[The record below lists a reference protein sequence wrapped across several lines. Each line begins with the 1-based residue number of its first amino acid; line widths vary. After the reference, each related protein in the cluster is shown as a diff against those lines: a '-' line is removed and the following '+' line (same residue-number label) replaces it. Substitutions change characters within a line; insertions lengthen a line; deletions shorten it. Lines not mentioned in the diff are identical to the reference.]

1 MSHKKA
7 VSQVQFEI
15 SQIDRLLDSYS
26 NLLEKSRN
34 SEPDLVELTAL
45 ASVLHSFY
53 NGVENIFLTIAKRI
67 DNNLPDRKHW
77 HRDLLIQMS
86 TVTSNRYRVISGESK
101 LQLAEYLAFR
111 HFYRHSYSFFLS
123 WDEMDK
129 LVNDL
134 RTVWGAVKS
143 DLNNF
148 ACTIPKE

>member
-1 MSHKKA
+1 M
-7 VSQVQFEI
+7 
-15 SQIDRLLDSYS
+15 DSYS

-34 SEPDLVELTAL
+34 SGPDLVELTAL

-53 NGVENIFLTIAKRI
+53 NGVENILLTIAKRI
-67 DNNLPDRKHW
+67 DNNLPEGKHW

-86 TVTSNRYRVISGESK
+86 IGTSNRDRVISGEGK
-101 LQLAEYLAFR
+101 LLLAEYMAFR
-111 HFYRHSYSFFLS
+111 HLYRHSYSFFLS

-134 RTVWGAVKS
+134 QTVWGAVKS

-148 ACTIPKE
+148 ACTISKRIGHSIALF